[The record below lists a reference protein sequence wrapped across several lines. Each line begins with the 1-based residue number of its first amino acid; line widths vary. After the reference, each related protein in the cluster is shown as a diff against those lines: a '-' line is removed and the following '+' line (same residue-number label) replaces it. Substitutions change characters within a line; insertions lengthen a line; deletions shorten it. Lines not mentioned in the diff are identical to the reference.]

1 MLYPFLW
8 QEPEE
13 FERWDTRPLRQ
24 RESRKNSTEDMF
36 GAEMLLL
43 GGRTGKQSSSHK
55 KRDSSCNW
63 YSYVLVVFAFVCLSL
78 KYACEH
84 FEDLVVRS
92 QDMSEVGIAIS
103 MGVGDSGAEFGHYS
117 HEIPILR
124 RRISD
129 VLSTAHNHVI
139 GSCTAWVLW
148 CSILIWHTSPI
159 IICHLL
165 VFVVILRSST
175 AEDKA
180 INWKAL
186 ELPLA
191 SQIKGLAI
199 LQEEG
204 GEVSRCMAGFI
215 SHASRV
221 CIEVFEFTVWWSRRL
236 WVILGTKYIYI
247 I

>member
-1 MLYPFLW
+1 MLVSTSRTSLFVHRTCRKWELRFQW
-8 QEPEE
+8 ALGTQGLSS
-13 FERWDTRPLRQ
+13 DTIRMKFQ
-24 RESRKNSTEDMF
+24 F
-36 GAEMLLL
+36 
-43 GGRTGKQSSSHK
+43 
-55 KRDSSCNW
+55 
-63 YSYVLVVFAFVCLSL
+63 FAAA
-78 KYACEH
+78 Y
-84 FEDLVVRS
+84 
-92 QDMSEVGIAIS
+92 QMYYI
-103 MGVGDSGAEFGHYS
+103 
-117 HEIPILR
+117 
-124 RRISD
+124 
-129 VLSTAHNHVI
+129 STAHNHVI

-165 VFVVILRSST
+165 VFVVILHSST

-236 WVILGTKYIYI
+236 WVILGTKYIYNI
-247 I
+247 YIYIDWWFDVFLLRWF